1 MDDLFEMLDEEEFEA
16 VEPKK
21 EKPKKEA
28 SKKPEAKKEPQPV
41 EVKKYKYPFTLYYAA
56 QNIDVSHIF
65 EEDKEYTADE
75 ITSAMLNH
83 QFYEFSGNV
92 TYDLI
97 EADNVLVP
105 TFQQHKKG

>member
-1 MDDLFEMLDEEEFEA
+1 MDDLFELLDEEEEIE
-16 VEPKK
+16 VKK
-21 EKPKKEA
+21 PTKKEA
-28 SKKPEAKKEPQPV
+28 VKKQEENKESKPA
-41 EVKKYKYPFTLYYAA
+41 EVKKYRYPFTLYYAA

-65 EEDKEYTADE
+65 EEGKEYTADE

-83 QFYEFSGNV
+83 QFYEFSGKV
-92 TYDLI
+92 AYDLI